1 MLFRRGEMYQHHS
14 EITNVFRGK
23 LGLLWLRTKAVYINI
38 IEKFGVVKSNNLAY
52 KIMQTPPPAGQ

>member
-1 MLFRRGEMYQHHS
+1 MYQHHS